1 MATSIT
7 RTRSDLEAFLQEI
20 RAFLGDDWFDKQL
33 EKESSLD
40 VIARAHPVIRWWIKV
55 REMLDRTKRHNL
67 NVTPMEE
74 ALQIIRIGSC
84 LRVIQGADI
93 VDMNENLLKTSI
105 TDLFVSRFRSSVPF
119 LSAFYE
125 TLVASAYIRN
135 GYAVSFIADDTRR
148 SPEFFVDVNGSKVY
162 VECKRIER
170 RRIDKATDDR
180 MRSVTNRIG
189 RMLLHSKKRLAVFIV
204 WPEQMSTVDASIIRH
219 IDNLLRQGQ
228 VPAHSELERF
238 RFIVTKLPPSRVV
251 WARRGHQQEMLTT
264 WIRDVLNPWKREV
277 LGHAD
282 TPIEKYYCRQQLV
295 DRERALWDMD
305 VYVGAVF
312 KEHSNIIGGVGKII
326 RKASRQLP
334 ANGVGL
340 VYIECPPYNASP
352 EEMDEFGRTM
362 IHRLS
367 STTRTNGIILTGT
380 RVGLD
385 NIQHISSVFANE
397 KSARP
402 LPNGFRIVSLNERYV
417 FGRSP

>member
-1 MATSIT
+1 MATSTT

-20 RAFLGDDWFDKQL
+20 RAFLGNDWFDKRL
-33 EKESSLD
+33 EKEGSLD
-40 VIARAHPVIRWWIKV
+40 VIAKAHPVIRWWVKV

-74 ALQIIRIGSC
+74 ALQIIRLGSC

-105 TDLFVSRFRSSVPF
+105 TDLFVSRFRSSVAF

-135 GYAVSFIADDTRR
+135 GYAASFIADDTRR

-180 MRSVTNRIG
+180 MRSVTNQIG
-189 RMLLHSKKRLAVFIV
+189 QMLLHNKKRLAVFIIC
-204 WPEQMSTVDASIIRH
+204 PEQRSTVDASIIRH

-228 VPAHSELERF
+228 VPSHSKLEGF
-238 RFIVTKLPPSRVV
+238 HFIVTKLPPSRVV
-251 WARRGHQQEMLTT
+251 WARRGHQQELLTT
-264 WIRDVLNPWKREV
+264 WIRDVLNPWKRGV

-282 TPIEKYYCRQQLV
+282 TPIEKYYCRQRLV
-295 DRERALWDMD
+295 DRERALWDID
-305 VYVGAVF
+305 AYVGTVF
-312 KEHSNIIGGVGKII
+312 KEYSNIIGGVGKII

-352 EEMDEFGRTM
+352 EEMDEFGR
-362 IHRLS
+362 IVIYRLN
-367 STTRTNGIILTGT
+367 STTRTNGIVLTGT
-380 RVGLD
+380 QVGLD
-385 NIQHISSVFANE
+385 NIQHISSVLVNE

-402 LPNGFRIVSLNERYV
+402 LPNGFRIVPLNERYV
-417 FGRSP
+417 FGPSP